1 MKTKKRVLKINLYSR
16 HSSHTEPGKHM
27 NVPRWLFAALT
38 LAWLLV
44 PHLTLAQDLRFI
56 EPEELLRQI
65 EAKAD
70 IVLLDAQPAKKY
82 VEAHIK
88 GAINVAGMAQIEDL
102 DLPYSRP
109 LVIYCD
115 CAGEEASR
123 FLAKRLI
130 QNGYKQENIFILRGG
145 WYRWLELGYPV
156 EKGNQPQSSNE
167 SQGQAWRPDRWRK
180 ENE

>member
-1 MKTKKRVLKINLYSR
+1 M
-16 HSSHTEPGKHM
+16 
-27 NVPRWLFAALT
+27 
-38 LAWLLV
+38 
-44 PHLTLAQDLRFI
+44 Q
-56 EPEELLRQI
+56 PEELLRQI

-82 VEAHIK
+82 AEAHIN
-88 GAINVAGMAQIEDL
+88 GATNVAGMAQIEDL

-115 CAGEEASR
+115 CAGEEASK

-145 WYRWLELGYPV
+145 WYKWLELGYPV
-156 EKGNQPQSSNE
+156 EKGNQRH
-167 SQGQAWRPDRWRK
+167 SQVETG
-180 ENE
+180 